1 MVHSENFKLQYTTAT
16 GNFTNCKRL
25 NIAFKLSRLY
35 LTSPCSREYKL
46 SCPQNSFIAYKTFMG
61 SGISKMQYLQI
72 EQCTF
77 AWRINSCFFRSC
89 DIYLNITFDQFCNL
103 IRIWL
108 VSYKFS
114 FSTRTMEVIVK
125 SWLLW
130 AVIENLR
137 N

>member
-16 GNFTNCKRL
+16 GNCANCKQL
-25 NIAFKLSRLY
+25 NIAFKLSRLN

-46 SCPQNSFIAYKTFMG
+46 SCPQNCFIAYKTFMS
-61 SGISKMQYLQI
+61 SGIAKMQYLQI
-72 EQCTF
+72 EQCTL
-77 AWRINSCFFRSC
+77 ALSINSCFFRSC
-89 DIYLNITFDQFCNL
+89 DIYLNITFDQFCSL

-125 SWLLW
+125 S
-130 AVIENLR
+130 
-137 N
+137 